1 MLKLIYNL
9 FLITQSLLTCILNT
23 DIIYNNVQVNIFQNL
38 MSYRLGQRSKKYTY
52 ITNVCY
58 HKYYAK
64 TNLQPIPSHKFN
76 IDM

>member
-1 MLKLIYNL
+1 MLKCCNQ
-9 FLITQSLLTCILNT
+9 FLLTNSLFICKLN
-23 DIIYNNVQVNIFQNL
+23 IVKNLNNCFDDIFQNL